1 MIRALTRRGSGM
13 VSGRPH
19 RYHGRNSML
28 ENQLF
33 LIVGFEHERILIE
46 ALDTAG
52 EFHAAQEIDSNHT
65 FFFARIVQKTI
76 LYVLRWFIHICTARE
91 IVP

>member
-65 FFFARIVQKTI
+65 FFFARIVQKTV
-76 LYVLRWFIHICTARE
+76 LYVLRRFIHICTARE

>member
-1 MIRALTRRGSGM
+1 MIHALTRGCRRM
-13 VSGRPH
+13 VSRRPH
-19 RYHGRNSML
+19 RYHGRNGML

-46 ALDTAG
+46 ALDAAG
-52 EFHAAQEIDSNHT
+52 EFHAAQKVDSNHT